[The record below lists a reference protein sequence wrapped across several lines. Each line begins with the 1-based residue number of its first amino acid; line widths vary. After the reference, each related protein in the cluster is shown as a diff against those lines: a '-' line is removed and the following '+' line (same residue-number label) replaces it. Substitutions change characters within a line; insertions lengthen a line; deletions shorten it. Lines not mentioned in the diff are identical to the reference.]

1 MTRRLCNANPRTRR
15 GERLLLSDA
24 LPTTNCIDG
33 TTMVEV
39 PTEDVRHHYDGLL
52 LSFPTEKAGL
62 NDLTAKD
69 RERLTDFVTNKAR
82 AIAALAGSGFV
93 VSP

>member
-1 MTRRLCNANPRTRR
+1 MVNAGIGLIRKRETTFLQFTSLDTEP
-15 GERLLLSDA
+15 GSLVFEYSKGWS
-24 LPTTNCIDG
+24 LPKLDLG
-33 TTMVEV
+33 V
-39 PTEDVRHHYDGLL
+39 
-52 LSFPTEKAGL
+52 EKAGL
-62 NDLTAKD
+62 NDLTTKD